1 MYDRIRAGDGLVTP
15 MTRAS
20 AAMKLMKITQQTN
33 ILMQSKVYVLA
44 YHNKQR
50 WKSPT
55 QFSLPK
61 EWIHKTLIVV
71 VP

>member
-15 MTRAS
+15 VTRAS
-20 AAMKLMKITQQTN
+20 AAVKLMKMTLQTN

-44 YHNKQR
+44 YYNKQY

-55 QFSLPK
+55 PK
-61 EWIHKTLIVV
+61 EWVHKTLIVL
-71 VP
+71 VPY